1 MSYRL
6 LIALGAGLIS
16 AVVFASATTGP
27 LLMRMVLFLLTALP
41 LFLAGLGLGP
51 RAAAVAGFSGA
62 LLVLVAGSPL
72 GALVFAASQAI
83 PATILV
89 YLVMLNRVADDGR
102 TEWYPVG
109 RIVIAAALIAGSFA
123 TLTLFLLGGDIET
136 LRSAL
141 RGMLQTFVDNELPKM
156 PDAPTLGPADID
168 EATGIALALLPA
180 ASAISTMGSLLFN
193 LWLAGR
199 ITMASGRLQRPWPD
213 LAAMIYPP
221 TAPLVLAAATAAG
234 FLAGLP
240 GMIAAGFAG
249 PLLFAYVLLG
259 LAVVHY
265 TTRGRSWRPF
275 ALWGLYASLFIMNTI
290 ASLAI
295 ALLGLAEA
303 IWPMRKL
310 SPPPDEPPS
319 T

>member
-62 LLVLVAGSPL
+62 LLVLVAGSPI
-72 GALVFAASQAI
+72 GALVFAASQVI
-83 PATILV
+83 PAAILV
-89 YLVMLNRVADDGR
+89 YLVMLNRATDDGR

-221 TAPLVLAAATAAG
+221 TAPLMLAAATAAG

>member
-213 LAAMIYPP
+213 LAAMVYPP
-221 TAPLVLAAATAAG
+221 TAPLMLAAATAAG

>member
-1 MSYRL
+1 VFFFAFL
-6 LIALGAGLIS
+6 AGAGLP
-16 AVVFASATTGP
+16 AWWLTYLTMLARPVPASGN
-27 LLMRMVLFLLTALP
+27 
-41 LFLAGLGLGP
+41 G
-51 RAAAVAGFSGA
+51 AAPT
-62 LLVLVAGSPL
+62 L
-72 GALVFAASQAI
+72 
-83 PATILV
+83 
-89 YLVMLNRVADDGR
+89 
-102 TEWYPVG
+102 EWYPAG
-109 RIVIAAALIAGSFA
+109 RTVIAAALIAGCFA
-123 TLTLFLLGGDIET
+123 TLTLFLLGGDIDT

-156 PDAPTLGPADID
+156 PDAPKLGPADID

-213 LAAMIYPP
+213 LPAMVYPP
-221 TAPLVLAAATAAG
+221 TAPLMLAAATAAG

-249 PLLFAYVLLG
+249 PLLFSYVLLG

-265 TTRGRSWRPF
+265 TTRGRPWRPF

>member
-27 LLMRMVLFLLTALP
+27 LLMRMILFLLTALP

-62 LLVLVAGSPL
+62 LLVLVAGSPI
-72 GALVFAASQAI
+72 GALVFAASQVI
-83 PATILV
+83 PAVILV

-213 LAAMIYPP
+213 LAAMVYPP
-221 TAPLVLAAATAAG
+221 TAPLILAAATAAG

-249 PLLFAYVLLG
+249 PLLFSYVLLG

-265 TTRGRSWRPF
+265 TTRGRPWRPF

-310 SPPPDEPPS
+310 SPPDEPPS